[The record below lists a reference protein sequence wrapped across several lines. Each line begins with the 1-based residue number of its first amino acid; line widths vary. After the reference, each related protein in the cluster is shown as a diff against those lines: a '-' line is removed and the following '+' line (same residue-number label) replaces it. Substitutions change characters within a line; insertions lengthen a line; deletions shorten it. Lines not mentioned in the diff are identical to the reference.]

1 MNSSSGSSPPRRNAP
16 CVIRSLSPSDRSA
29 IGSILQRTAVFSR
42 DEIDCALSLV
52 DETLADPAQ
61 VDPYR
66 FVVAADVDAPSR
78 VLGYAC
84 FGTTPL
90 TSGTCDLYWIAVDP
104 ALHGGGLGRRLLD
117 EVERLLRAD
126 CQHQLVI
133 ETSSRSDYEPTRAF
147 YLRVGYLEEARLR
160 DFYARG
166 DDKVFY
172 VKRLLE
178 SSTAD

>member
-1 MNSSSGSSPPRRNAP
+1 M
-16 CVIRSLSPSDRSA
+16 
-29 IGSILQRTAVFSR
+29 FSR

-61 VDPYR
+61 ADPYR
-66 FVVAADVDAPSR
+66 FVVAADGDEPAR

-90 TSGTCDLYWIAVDP
+90 TAGTCDLYWIAVDP
-104 ALHGGGLGRRLLD
+104 TLHGGGLGRRLLD
-117 EVERLLRAD
+117 EVERVLRAEG
-126 CQHQLVI
+126 QHQLVI

-147 YLRVGYLEEARLR
+147 YLRVGYFEEARVR

-172 VKRLLE
+172 VKRFV
-178 SSTAD
+178 AD